1 MKWNVEKSKKEDCKS
16 IAEFVT
22 RTWNETYRGIVNDEF
37 LDNLENTE
45 EKRYINAINN
55 FDEKSNMQ
63 YIIKKDN
70 KIIAY
75 LKLSKIKDDEYK
87 EYIELQSLY
96 VLQEYQKNGIG
107 KELIQKAFNEAKKAG
122 YKKMII
128 GCLEGNKSNGFYK
141 KMGGKFIKKRKFKLP
156 NQTLYENVYEYNLQI
171 AKISS
176 NYYENFTNKNRKLY
190 MIIKYLK

>member
-1 MKWNVEKSKKEDCKS
+1 MKKWNIEKSKKKDCKA
-16 IAEFVT
+16 IAEFIT
-22 RTWNETYRGIVNDEF
+22 RTWNETYRGIVDDEF
-37 LDNLENTE
+37 LDNLKNTE

-55 FDEKSNMQ
+55 FDEKSDIQ
-63 YIIKKDN
+63 YIIKKDK

-96 VLQEYQKNGIG
+96 VLKEYQKAGIG

-128 GCLEGNKSNGFYK
+128 GCLEENRSNGFYK
-141 KMGGKFIKKRKFKLP
+141 KMGGKFVKKREFKLP
-156 NQTLYENVYEYNLQI
+156 NQTLYENVYMYNL
-171 AKISS
+171 
-176 NYYENFTNKNRKLY
+176 
-190 MIIKYLK
+190 

>member
-1 MKWNVEKSKKEDCKS
+1 MKWNVEKSKKEDCKA

-22 RTWNETYRGIVNDEF
+22 RTWNETYCVIVNDEF

-96 VLQEYQKNGIG
+96 VLKEYQKNGIG

-128 GCLEGNKSNGFYK
+128 GCLEENKSNGFYK

-156 NQTLYENVYEYNLQI
+156 NQTLYENVYEYNL
-171 AKISS
+171 
-176 NYYENFTNKNRKLY
+176 
-190 MIIKYLK
+190 

>member
-1 MKWNVEKSKKEDCKS
+1 MA
-16 IAEFVT
+16 IAEFIT
-22 RTWNETYRGIVNDEF
+22 ITWNETYRGIVNDAF
-37 LDNLENTE
+37 LDDLKNTE

-55 FDEKSNMQ
+55 FDEKFNMQ

-96 VLQEYQKNGIG
+96 VLKEYQKNGIG

-128 GCLEGNKSNGFYK
+128 GCLEENKSNGFYK
-141 KMGGKFIKKRKFKLP
+141 KMGGKFVKKRKFKLP
-156 NQTLYENVYEYNLQI
+156 NQTLYENVYVYNLQK
-171 AKISS
+171 AKNTG
-176 NYYENFTNKNRKLY
+176 NYYEDFTNRRYSKIGG
-190 MIIKYLK
+190 IIYEICL

>member
-1 MKWNVEKSKKEDCKS
+1 MFYRNAEEIIRLTKTRKEGNDVKDEWNVEKSKKEDCKA

-96 VLQEYQKNGIG
+96 VLKEYQKNGIG
-107 KELIQKAFNEAKKAG
+107 KELIQKAFNEAKKQD
-122 YKKMII
+122 
-128 GCLEGNKSNGFYK
+128 
-141 KMGGKFIKKRKFKLP
+141 IKK
-156 NQTLYENVYEYNLQI
+156 
-171 AKISS
+171 
-176 NYYENFTNKNRKLY
+176 
-190 MIIKYLK
+190 